1 MPRRR
6 LRFKLVRFGPESAAF
21 HGARM
26 PPNWTAR
33 SIFAVI
39 LGGGSAGVAIRVVNL
54 QVYL

>member
-6 LRFKLVRFGPESAAF
+6 LRFKLVRFGPKSAAF

-33 SIFAVI
+33 GIFAVI